1 MEELR
6 PSTLSE
12 VLGQEAVTRRLSAI
26 ADATRARRV
35 VPPNLLFHGPS
46 GVGKTTAARAFARA
60 TLGDDWEN
68 SYHQLDGSDDRSATF
83 LRDRIVPKAW
93 QAPSRNAVARIIF
106 LDESEGLSPEAQV
119 ILRPALESGAGST
132 IFILACNDLGAVS
145 APIRSRCSLFEFP
158 PVSDAAMR
166 RIVERAA
173 EKAGLALST
182 AEVAT
187 IAAEAG
193 GIPREAIKR
202 IVEAAATAPT
212 SPSG

>member
-6 PSTLSE
+6 PSTLPE
-12 VLGQEAVTRRLSAI
+12 VIGQDAVMRRLSAI
-26 ADATRARRV
+26 AEATRARRV
-35 VPPNLLFHGPS
+35 VPPNLLFHGPP

-68 SYHQLDGSDDRSATF
+68 SFHQLDGSDDRSAVF

-93 QAPSRNAVARIIF
+93 QPPSRNAVARIIF
-106 LDESEGLSPEAQV
+106 LDESEGLSPEAQL

-145 APIRSRCSLFEFP
+145 APLRSRCTVLEFP
-158 PVSDAAMR
+158 PVSDEAMR
-166 RIVERAA
+166 RIIGRAA
-173 EKAGLALST
+173 EKAGLALTT
-182 AEVAT
+182 AQVAA

-202 IVEAAATAPT
+202 IVEAAATAD
-212 SPSG
+212 PSSNG